1 MNTGFNLLGQFD
13 EELSQLHDGS
23 LEGGQPSFDLM
34 NFQNE
39 EKVGF
44 DNDSGLLQTD
54 HPTGSFQP
62 QTALNIQNV
71 EYFEDWEKKEP
82 LD

>member
-23 LEGGQPSFDLM
+23 LEGGQPSFDLV

-44 DNDSGLLQTD
+44 DNDSGLFHTKNQNSGDRRILDLQ
-54 HPTGSFQP
+54 PVSEG
-62 QTALNIQNV
+62 
-71 EYFEDWEKKEP
+71 
-82 LD
+82 